1 MAKKFYDP
9 QECVGFMTYT
19 TSRLLSAT
27 LHRYMEKMGLEL
39 TSEQWGMLV
48 QLFNRGNIH
57 QEEITRAS
65 GVDKSTTSRSL
76 GLMERRGLIVRNTDP
91 ADTRR
96 KILSLTPKAQ
106 AIKEDSLQAVQNA
119 LAQALKGVDPKERRI
134 CLQVLGQ
141 VKKNLQELITRS
153 DE

>member
-65 GVDKSTTSRSL
+65 GVDKSTTSRTL

>member
-27 LHRYMEKMGLEL
+27 LHRYMEEMGLEL

-65 GVDKSTTSRSL
+65 GVDKSTTSRTL

>member
-1 MAKKFYDP
+1 
-9 QECVGFMTYT
+9 
-19 TSRLLSAT
+19 
-27 LHRYMEKMGLEL
+27 MEEMGLEL

-65 GVDKSTTSRSL
+65 GVDKSTTSRTL